1 MDAYRRLRLKG
12 NPIVLDKGEWWAA
25 CRVVST
31 AGVHAED
38 AYMSSL
44 ILVLMAF
51 FVSCGDSR
59 TSDANAV
66 ETEKPRSLSQVI
78 QRLIP
83 SFRPA
88 PIHSLPQNLSSSS
101 EVALGL
107 ERPLEVCDTCNT
119 QSNSNER
126 RIASPNQSLLNT
138 GLEQSARQ
146 SQNSDHIYQQH
157 ECDLLLILTSDSL

>member
-1 MDAYRRLRLKG
+1 MPNRRLRLKG

-66 ETEKPRSLSQVI
+66 ETTLSVTGDTKAHSI
-78 QRLIP
+78 IFS
-83 SFRPA
+83 SF
-88 PIHSLPQNLSSSS
+88 S
-101 EVALGL
+101 EVALGV
-107 ERPLEVCDTCNT
+107 ERPLEDCYTHNT
-119 QSNSNER
+119 QSHSNELR
-126 RIASPNQSLLNT
+126 NSCLKQSSLGT

-146 SQNSDHIYQQH
+146 SQNSDHIYQ
-157 ECDLLLILTSDSL
+157 